1 MTSLLVVPKVPRQD
15 TVPPGLLCRLI
26 VGMEWLNLRVE
37 AVWTPLLLS
46 QHPVLKLLLLT
57 AFRQVSMITH
67 GRIVCNITF
76 LTSGCTKKLF
86 FFSQQCRMLLLLV
99 FSQFELAYL
108 SNVDFL
114 HVNKLLNQL
123 LLQRLVLLTIFG
135 SKNPV
140 R

>member
-1 MTSLLVVPKVPRQD
+1 MNMMSLLVVPKAPLQD
-15 TVPPGLLCRLI
+15 TVPPGLLYPLI

-46 QHPVLKLLLLT
+46 QHPVLRLLLLT
-57 AFRQVSMITH
+57 AFTQVSMITH
-67 GRIVCNITF
+67 GRILCNITF
-76 LTSGCTKKLF
+76 LTSGRTKKLF
-86 FFSQQCRMLLLLV
+86 FAQQYRVLSRLV

-108 SNVDFL
+108 SNVDL
-114 HVNKLLNQL
+114 LNKLLNQ

>member
-1 MTSLLVVPKVPRQD
+1 MNMMSLLVVPKAPLQD
-15 TVPPGLLCRLI
+15 TVPPGLLYRLI

-46 QHPVLKLLLLT
+46 QHPVLRLLLLT

-67 GRIVCNITF
+67 GRILCNITF
-76 LTSGCTKKLF
+76 LTSGRTKKLF
-86 FFSQQCRMLLLLV
+86 FAQQYRVLSRLV

-108 SNVDFL
+108 SNVDVL
-114 HVNKLLNQL
+114 NKLLNQL

>member
-1 MTSLLVVPKVPRQD
+1 MNMMSLLVVPKAPLQD
-15 TVPPGLLCRLI
+15 TVPPGLLYRLI

-46 QHPVLKLLLLT
+46 QHPVLRLLLLT
-57 AFRQVSMITH
+57 AFTQVSMITH
-67 GRIVCNITF
+67 GRILCNITF
-76 LTSGCTKKLF
+76 LTSGRTKKLF
-86 FFSQQCRMLLLLV
+86 FAQQYRVLSRLV

-108 SNVDFL
+108 SNVDL
-114 HVNKLLNQL
+114 LNKLLNQ